1 MLPLVV
7 CSIVLSFSSWAC
19 RRHSPS
25 YLFRRLTM
33 VIEGLFRFDLL
44 VLWLFFF
51 FTQHHHRVLFLF
63 DFSYFIVFVFSFD
76 FICCCCAQH
85 GSMVLTCYSRA
96 CRHRPPSF
104 LFHLGRAVVTQ
115 VLVRF
120 RLDRTVTA
128 PLLDFCLGRAVASL
142 LLTFFVGWL
151 LWWSIHL
158 GRAVVTHILIRLR
171 LDRTVTAPLLDF
183 LSWARVADPFL
194 TFSSW
199 AFRHCPPS
207 WLFRLGRSTT
217 APLLTFLPWA
227 CRYLPRSRS
236 CPFIN
241 YHMNYVR
248 TNYGSFDLNYNTY

>member
-1 MLPLVV
+1 MLLVV

-183 LSWARVADPFL
+183 LSWARRCRPLLDFFVLGVPPLPPFL
-194 TFSSW
+194 PFY
-199 AFRHCPPS
+199 
-207 WLFRLGRSTT
+207 LGRAVTSLVLVLVLSLIIIWITYALTT
-217 APLLTFLPWA
+217 V
-227 CRYLPRSRS
+227 
-236 CPFIN
+236 
-241 YHMNYVR
+241 VR
-248 TNYGSFDLNYNTY
+248 FKL